1 MIVFVPEIK
10 SAIKTLGILD
20 PFLEKK
26 WIRIFL
32 NVNLSQ
38 ETIQQKQISSKFQ
51 FLAKV
56 MVAKQFQNIF
66 DLLST

>member
-26 WIRIFL
+26 WIHNFL

-56 MVAKQFQNIF
+56 MVTKQFQKTF
-66 DLLST
+66 ELLST